1 MAGVGNEHGRGK
13 APDDI
18 AAQAEAA
25 PDLTAAAV
33 DVIPPEIV
41 AQTLTQYL
49 RAWLVRVKSGDAG
62 VLPVVAALVAVTI
75 VFQFT
80 TPHHVYLT
88 PLNLVNLFAQS
99 AVFIV
104 LAIGECFVLLLG
116 EIDLSIGY
124 VAAIGGIVAAL
135 LVQPQ
140 QAPSD
145 LLHNWPW
152 WGAIIAALLVCA
164 GIGAIH
170 GIIITR
176 LRLPSFVVTLAGQMF
191 WFGVMIILLGQAG
204 EVTVTSSILPDQ
216 RAIYGIV
223 YAYLDVWLSW
233 IGLAVLVVL
242 VGGSMWLRDAGR
254 RRSGLVAPPV
264 GLTIAKIAFIAVA
277 GIGVV
282 ALCNVDRS
290 QGQLPI
296 IGVPWV
302 VPLVLAVVGGTTLL
316 LERTQFGRH
325 VYATGGNPEA
335 ARRAGVGVTA
345 IRTWAFV
352 ICSATAG
359 LGGIIYVSQL
369 GGITTNINGG
379 QYVLFAVAAAVIGGT
394 SLMGGR
400 GRAIHGLLGGLTI
413 GAIYNGLYLL
423 GLPIQYQFIATG
435 LVLLAAVAVDA
446 LSRRSATSG
455 SVARV

>member
-1 MAGVGNEHGRGK
+1 MAGDEGEHRGNQALNE
-13 APDDI
+13 I

-41 AQTLTQYL
+41 AQSLGQYL
-49 RAWLVRVKSGDAG
+49 RAWLVRVRSGDAG
-62 VLPVVAALVAVTI
+62 VLPVVAALIVVTI
-75 VFQFT
+75 VFQVV
-80 TPHHVYLT
+80 TPHNVYLK
-88 PLNLVNLFAQS
+88 PINLVNLFDQS

-104 LAIGECFVLLLG
+104 LGIGEIFVLLLG

-140 QAPSD
+140 GAHSD
-145 LLHNWPW
+145 YLHNWPW
-152 WGAIIAALLVCA
+152 WGAVIAALLVCGA
-164 GIGAIH
+164 IGAIQ
-170 GIIITR
+170 GTIITR

-191 WFGVMIILLGQAG
+191 WFGVMIIILGTAG
-204 EVTVTSSILPDQ
+204 GVTITSNILPDQ
-216 RAIYGIV
+216 EALYGIV
-223 YAYLDVWLSW
+223 YAYLDPLVSW
-233 IGLAVLVVL
+233 IGLAAIVAFL
-242 VGGSMWLRDAGR
+242 GGSMWLRDAGR

-264 GLTIAKIAFIAVA
+264 GLTVAKIAFIAVA
-277 GIGVV
+277 GIVVV
-282 ALCNVDRS
+282 AICNINRGS
-290 QGQLPI
+290 FLPI

-302 VPLVLAVVGGTTLL
+302 VPLVFAVVGGTTLL

-325 VYATGGNPEA
+325 MYAVGGNPEA
-335 ARRAGVGVTA
+335 ARRAGVGVNS

-359 LGGIIYVSQL
+359 LGGIIYCSTL

-423 GLPIQYQFIATG
+423 GLPVQYQFIATG
-435 LVLLAAVAVDA
+435 LVLLAAVSVDA

>member
-1 MAGVGNEHGRGK
+1 VAGVEDGRGTVK
-13 APDDI
+13 VPDDI
-18 AAQAEAA
+18 AAAAEAA

-33 DVIPPEIV
+33 EVIPPEIV
-41 AQTLTQYL
+41 AQSLSQYL
-49 RAWLVRVKSGDAG
+49 RAWLTRVRGGDAG
-62 VLPVVAALVAVTI
+62 VLPVVAALIAVTV
-75 VFQFT
+75 VFQAV
-80 TPHHVYLT
+80 TPNHVYLT
-88 PLNLVNLFAQS
+88 PVNLVNLFDQS

-104 LAIGECFVLLLG
+104 LAIGQIFVLLLG

-140 QAPSD
+140 AAPAD

-152 WGAIIAALLVCA
+152 WGAIIAAVLICA
-164 GIGAIH
+164 AIGAIH
-170 GIIITR
+170 GLIITR
-176 LRLPSFVVTLAGQMF
+176 LRLPSFVVTLAGQMI
-191 WFGVMIILLGQAG
+191 WFGVMIIILGAAG
-204 EVTVTSSILPDQ
+204 GVAITSTIVANE
-216 RAIYGIV
+216 RALYGIV
-223 YAYLDVWLSW
+223 YAYLDPMISW
-233 IGLAVLVVL
+233 IALVAIVVL
-242 VGGSMWLRDAGR
+242 LGGSMWLRDSGR

-264 GLTIAKIAFIAVA
+264 GLTIAKIVFIAVA
-277 GIGVV
+277 GAVVVWICNINRGVY
-282 ALCNVDRS
+282 
-290 QGQLPI
+290 LPI

-302 VPLVLAVVGGTTLL
+302 LPLILALLGGSILL

-325 VYATGGNPEA
+325 MYAVGGNPEA
-335 ARRAGVGVTA
+335 ARRAGVGVNS
-345 IRTWAFV
+345 IRTWAFI
-352 ICSATAG
+352 ICSASAG
-359 LGGIIYVSQL
+359 LGGIIYTSSL

-423 GLPIQYQFIATG
+423 GLPVEYQFIATG
-435 LVLLAAVAVDA
+435 LVLLAAVTIDA